1 MKNFFISVIAL
12 CLLIFFQCSNNYKQ
26 ATQDV
31 TGTYLWKYPA
41 EYATSLNQDNRIVIH
56 KNDNIFKG
64 TFYGTT
70 DEFDKAREGY
80 LPGFFVLNIEDL
92 YIEGDTIRFNLRPE
106 IDDFFNEYID
116 SSIKSSEDAMK
127 KGYTHW
133 TNFDHFPFITL
144 KRYEGLFLDS
154 ATIYFEKDFENGNSE
169 KRFIKI
175 DSN

>member
-1 MKNFFISVIAL
+1 
-12 CLLIFFQCSNNYKQ
+12 
-26 ATQDV
+26 
-31 TGTYLWKYPA
+31 
-41 EYATSLNQDNRIVIH
+41 
-56 KNDNIFKG
+56 
-64 TFYGTT
+64 T

-106 IDDFFNEYID
+106 IDDFFNQYID
-116 SSIKSSEDAMK
+116 SSIKSSEDAIK

-154 ATIYFEKDFENGNSE
+154 ATIYFEKDLENGNSE

>member
-1 MKNFFISVIAL
+1 
-12 CLLIFFQCSNNYKQ
+12 
-26 ATQDV
+26 
-31 TGTYLWKYPA
+31 
-41 EYATSLNQDNRIVIH
+41 
-56 KNDNIFKG
+56 
-64 TFYGTT
+64 
-70 DEFDKAREGY
+70 
-80 LPGFFVLNIEDL
+80 
-92 YIEGDTIRFNLRPE
+92 
-106 IDDFFNEYID
+106 
-116 SSIKSSEDAMK
+116 MK